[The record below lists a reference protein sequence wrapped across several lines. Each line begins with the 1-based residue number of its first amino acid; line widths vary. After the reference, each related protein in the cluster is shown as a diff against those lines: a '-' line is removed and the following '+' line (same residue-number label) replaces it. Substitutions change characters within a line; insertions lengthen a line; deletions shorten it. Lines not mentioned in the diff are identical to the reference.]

1 MAELTNIATGPKG
14 HNFIT
19 STDTCIPIVE
29 EYWHTNLVSLR
40 RLLVGTH

>member
-29 EYWHTNLVSLR
+29 EY
-40 RLLVGTH
+40 